1 MNLRYNF
8 EAELWRHKGSAGW
21 YFVALPDELSA
32 EIRLF
37 NHHLEEGWGRLKA
50 RAQLGSS
57 EWDTA
62 IWYDTRQQSYLL
74 PIKASIR
81 LKEKLQCGDKV
92 LVSILI

>member
-8 EAELWRHKGSAGW
+8 EDELWRHKGSAGW
-21 YFVALPDELSA
+21 YFVTLPHELSA

-62 IWYDTRQQSYLL
+62 IWYDTRQQCYLL